1 MNDPVVAMSASPEI
15 RVLASPQ
22 EIFRAA
28 AERFVQ
34 KATETVRTAGRFT
47 VALSG
52 GSTPKGLYSLLAE
65 QYRSSLPWERMFFF
79 WGDERHVPP
88 DHPDSN
94 YRMTNQAMLS
104 KVPVP
109 PENIFRVPT
118 EMQDADSTA
127 AQYEQT
133 LKNFFRLKTGEFP
146 RFDLILLGMGPDGHT
161 ASLFPATKA
170 LQEKTRLVVANWVEK
185 FNTYRITLTLPV
197 LNNAACAMFLIAGA
211 DKAAALHEVL
221 EGDGPGEQFPA
232 KLVKP
237 TQGKLIWLIDRQAA
251 ASLSKDLERSPART

>member
-1 MNDPVVAMSASPEI
+1 MSTTPEI
-15 RVLASPQ
+15 RVLPGPQ

-28 AERFVQ
+28 AERFVRQ
-34 KATETVRTAGRFT
+34 ANEAIRTSGRFT

-52 GSTPKGLYSLLAE
+52 GSTPKGLYWLLATGF
-65 QYRSSLPWERMFFF
+65 RSSLPWEKMFFF

-94 YRMTNQAMLS
+94 YRMTNDAMLS

-118 EMQDADSTA
+118 ETQDTDLAA

-133 LKNFFRLKTGEFP
+133 LKKFFHLKEGEFP

-161 ASLFPATKA
+161 ASLFPNTKA
-170 LQEKTRLVVANWVEK
+170 LQEKTRLVLANWIEK
-185 FNTYRITLTLPV
+185 FKTYRLTLTLPV
-197 LNNAACAMFLIAGA
+197 LNNAACTMFLVAGA

-221 EGDGPGEQFPA
+221 EGNAPGAQFPA
-232 KLVKP
+232 KLIKP
-237 TQGKLIWLIDRQAA
+237 VQGKLIWLIDRQAA
-251 ASLSKDLERSPART
+251 ASLSKSIEQSTARI